1 MTTTDITKT
10 GLEEKLSYLKLSF
23 MRENY
28 ESLAKKAAQKQWTH
42 VNYLTELATDEANLR
57 QDRATKR
64 RICTARFP
72 QVKTIEQFKWS
83 WPKKI
88 NQLQVKNLFRLK
100 FVDEKSNVIFLG
112 GVGLG
117 KTHLAT
123 ALGYHACLQGHTV
136 LFCSA
141 VDAINNLAAAQSA
154 GRLKQELRK
163 YHKPALVILDELG
176 YLPIDKTGADL
187 LFQIISHRYE
197 KGSLIIT
204 TNRMFKDWP
213 EIFNND
219 STLTSALLDR
229 LLHHT
234 ETVVIEGKSYR
245 MKEVIEN

>member
-1 MTTTDITKT
+1 MATTDDTIN
-10 GLEEKLSYLKLSF
+10 GLDEKLNYLKLF
-23 MRENY
+23 YMRENY

-42 VNYLTELATDEANLR
+42 VNYLTELTIAEANLKK
-57 QDRATKR
+57 DRATQR
-64 RICTARFP
+64 RIRAARFP
-72 QVKTIEQFKWS
+72 QIKTLEQFKWS
-83 WPKKI
+83 WPQKI
-88 NQLQVKNLFRLK
+88 NQLQVKNLFRLN

-123 ALGYHACLQGHTV
+123 ALGYHACLRGYPV

-197 KGSLIIT
+197 QGSLIIT
-204 TNRMFKDWP
+204 TNRAFKDWP

-234 ETVVIEGKSYR
+234 ETIVIEGKSYR
-245 MKEVIEN
+245 MKETIEN

>member
-1 MTTTDITKT
+1 MTTIDPINN
-10 GLEEKLSYLKLSF
+10 GLDEKLSYLKLSY
-23 MRENY
+23 MRQNY

-42 VNYLTELATDEANLR
+42 VNYLTELTTAETNLR

-64 RICTARFP
+64 RIRAARFN
-72 QVKTIEQFKWS
+72 QIKTLEQFKWS
-83 WPKKI
+83 WPQKI

-123 ALGYHACLQGHTV
+123 ALGYQACLKGHSV

-141 VDAINNLAAAQSA
+141 VDAINNLTAAQSA
-154 GRLKQELRK
+154 GRLKQELKK

-197 KGSLIIT
+197 QGSLIIT
-204 TNRMFKDWP
+204 TNRVFKDWP

-245 MKEVIEN
+245 MKETIED

>member
-1 MTTTDITKT
+1 MTTIDHTAKRLDE
-10 GLEEKLSYLKLSF
+10 LLAYLKLAY
-23 MRENY
+23 MRQNY
-28 ESLAKKAAQKQWTH
+28 ESLAKMAAQKQWTH
-42 VNYLTELATDEANLR
+42 VNYLTELATAEANLR

-64 RICTARFP
+64 RIGAAHFP
-72 QVKTIEQFKWS
+72 QIKTLEQFRWS
-83 WPKKI
+83 WPQKI

-100 FVDEKSNVIFLG
+100 FLDEKSNVIFLG

-123 ALGYHACLQGHTV
+123 ALGYHACLKGHSV

-141 VDAINNLAAAQSA
+141 VDAINNSTAAQAA

-163 YHKPALVILDELG
+163 YYKPALVILDELG
-176 YLPIDKTGADL
+176 YLPIDKTGANL

-197 KGSLIIT
+197 QGSLIIT
-204 TNRMFKDWP
+204 TNKAYKDWP

-234 ETVVIEGKSYR
+234 ETVVIQGKSYR
-245 MKEVIEN
+245 MKETIEN

>member
-1 MTTTDITKT
+1 MTTTDHTKI
-10 GLEEKLSYLKLSF
+10 GLEE
-23 MRENY
+23 
-28 ESLAKKAAQKQWTH
+28 
-42 VNYLTELATDEANLR
+42 
-57 QDRATKR
+57 TKR
-64 RICTARFP
+64 RIRTARFP
-72 QVKTIEQFKWS
+72 QIKTLEQFKWS

-88 NQLQVKNLFRLK
+88 NQLHVKNLFRLK
-100 FVDEKSNVIFLG
+100 FIDEKSNVIFLG

-163 YHKPALVILDELG
+163 YHKPAIVILDELG

-204 TNRMFKDWP
+204 TNRVFKDWP

-234 ETVVIEGKSYR
+234 ATVVIEGKSYR
-245 MKEVIEN
+245 MKEVIED